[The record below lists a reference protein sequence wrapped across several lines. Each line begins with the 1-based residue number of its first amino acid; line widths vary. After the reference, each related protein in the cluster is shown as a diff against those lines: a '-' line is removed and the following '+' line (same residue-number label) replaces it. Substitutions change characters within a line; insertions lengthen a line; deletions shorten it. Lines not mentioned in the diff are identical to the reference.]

1 MAPSMV
7 VLLNTPL
14 ILLPMRLIPKDSPLF
29 DVFLHMNREDTE
41 QWLMRENHVV
51 SVKFM
56 QLQKTDGKGGAEK
69 KKQRSSFKKATSL
82 R

>member
-29 DVFLHMNREDTE
+29 DVLLQRGAGAAARFGKALFEKTRKRCRCA
-41 QWLMRENHVV
+41 WLR
-51 SVKFM
+51 
-56 QLQKTDGKGGAEK
+56 
-69 KKQRSSFKKATSL
+69 
-82 R
+82 